1 MVKLRHLLPTLTLF
15 SILFPTC
22 ALAQN
27 SLTSIQDTVT
37 NADGTPFN
45 GTVIVTWNG
54 FTAPSGGTIAPH
66 STSAQIYNGVL
77 SILLVPT
84 TTASAGAYYLATYNS
99 SDGTTT
105 WTETWQV
112 PPSTTPLTLNQVRV
126 PQAGSGSGSTGSSGG
141 SGSITLPIPIS
152 DVTNLSTTLA
162 SMSASITSLTTQISS
177 LTVSPV
183 FVDGETPAGAV
194 NGSNITFTLANTPS
208 PATSLDL
215 YRNGLVQ
222 TIGVDYTVSGNTIT
236 FLQVAMPQTGDLLQA
251 FYRAAGVGSAASFKD
266 DETPAGALNGT
277 NTTFTLSFAPNPAL
291 SLRLYRNGLL
301 LDQGTDYLLA
311 GSTITFATVPPATDV
326 ISAYYRH

>member
-15 SILFPTC
+15 SILFTAGAP
-22 ALAQN
+22 AQN
-27 SLTSIQDTVT
+27 TLTAIQDTVY
-37 NADGTPFN
+37 NADGTLFN
-45 GTVIVTWNG
+45 GTIIVTWNG

-126 PQAGSGSGSTGSSGG
+126 PQTGSGSSSGSSGNSG
-141 SGSITLPIPIS
+141 GSITLPIPIS

-162 SMSASITSLTTQISS
+162 SLSSSLSTLTTQVSN
-177 LTVSPV
+177 LTVTPV
-183 FVDGETPAGAV
+183 FVDGETPGGAI
-194 NGSNITFTLANTPS
+194 NGSNQTFTLANSPS

-222 TIGVDYTVSGNTIT
+222 SVGVDYTISGSTIT
-236 FLQVAMPQTGDLLQA
+236 FLQVATPQSGDILQA
-251 FYRAAGVGSAASFKD
+251 FYRAAGIGPAASFSD
-266 DETPAGALNGT
+266 DESPAGTENGV

-291 SLRLYRNGLL
+291 SLRLYRNGILL
-301 LDQGTDYLLA
+301 KQGTDYLLA
-311 GSTITFATVPPATDV
+311 AATITFATAPQATDV
-326 ISAYYRH
+326 LVSYYRH

>member
-15 SILFPTC
+15 SILFATC

-105 WTETWQV
+105 WAETWQV

-126 PQAGSGSGSTGSSGG
+126 PQAGGGSTGSSGG
-141 SGSITLPIPIS
+141 SGITLPIPIS
-152 DVTNLSTTLA
+152 DVTNLTSTLA
-162 SMSASITSLTTQISS
+162 GMSASISTLTTQLSS
-177 LTVSPV
+177 LTVTPV
-183 FVDGETPAGAV
+183 FVDGETPSGAA
-194 NGSNITFTLANTPS
+194 NGSNRSFSLANTPS

-222 TIGVDYTVSGNTIT
+222 TAGVDFTIAGSTIT
-236 FLQVAMPQTGDLLQA
+236 FLQVATPQTGDLLQA
-251 FYRAAGVGSAASFKD
+251 YYRAAGVGPAAAFKD
-266 DETPAGALNGT
+266 DESPAGALNGV
-277 NTTFTLSFAPNPAL
+277 NTTFTLSFAPNPVL
-291 SLRLYRNGLL
+291 SLRLYKNGLL
-301 LDQGTDYLLA
+301 LKPGADYLLSGA
-311 GSTITFATVPPATDV
+311 TITFASTPQATDV
-326 ISAYYRH
+326 IVSYYRH